1 MGSDPA
7 ISFDNTEFAFEYK
20 SDKELRKAR
29 FLFSSMGKPWLV
41 KLGTRLTPWAIKAGL
56 PVNGIIRGT
65 IFSQFVGG
73 ETLAGNS
80 RGC

>member
-1 MGSDPA
+1 MESYPA

-41 KLGTRLTPWAIKAGL
+41 NLGTRLTPWAIKTGL
-56 PVNGIIRGT
+56 PVNGINPEYYILT
-65 IFSQFVGG
+65 IC
-73 ETLAGNS
+73 
-80 RGC
+80 RR

>member
-1 MGSDPA
+1 MESYPV

-20 SDKELRKAR
+20 SDKQLRKAR

-56 PVNGIIRGT
+56 PVNGINP
-65 IFSQFVGG
+65 
-73 ETLAGNS
+73 EYHLLAIC
-80 RGC
+80 RR